1 MRTVGAVAVALAT
14 HSHPDRGPY
23 HQLLLWFSLQNTDEL
38 LCSRSLTS
46 WWEWAGHCWGAGEQ
60 KEWEEASPN
69 TAPNCQLLIYW
80 RESGSSGSG
89 QEELSP
95 LLPVSCWPQP
105 KPLDETQKANI
116 WGSWRVNSKWWAVEE
131 VATWRK
137 GSLFSLSHAP
147 SMSSKS
153 RAVWWCRSSNSKRNV
168 TFWRP
173 RKRALAVQRMCVC
186 GGVAYGDFSPSFLC
200 CFAPEAVSSHSTAW
214 W

>member
-60 KEWEEASPN
+60 KEWEEVSPN

-131 VATWRK
+131 VGGYIHHHYCPQVASQAGLLEVDRRMFTELLKTTRHWPSWGNRARK
-137 GSLFSLSHAP
+137 IEWWVWGFYCSLWAIEEPQASEIQL
-147 SMSSKS
+147 
-153 RAVWWCRSSNSKRNV
+153 
-168 TFWRP
+168 
-173 RKRALAVQRMCVC
+173 
-186 GGVAYGDFSPSFLC
+186 
-200 CFAPEAVSSHSTAW
+200 
-214 W
+214 